1 MKVMTIKQC
10 FCFFN
15 QACVHLNL
23 VLYSYL
29 HSDPCFPKHLMI
41 IHLYFRKTVKVKSFL
56 TTVLVME
63 NFCTGGLK
71 EVIKTRL

>member
-10 FCFFN
+10 FYFFN

-29 HSDPCFPKHLMI
+29 HSDPCFPKLLMI
-41 IHLYFRKTVKVKSFL
+41 IDLYFGKTVKVKSFL
-56 TTVLVME
+56 TIVLVME
-63 NFCTGGLK
+63 NFCSGRLK
-71 EVIKTRL
+71 EVIETRL